1 MKFIAILKDS
11 LREAID
17 AKVFYVMVG
26 LSLLLILLG
35 MTATFSP
42 RPGGKMVME
51 MASIPLSID
60 LKNLDPLEFQNK
72 GGDPTRL
79 LGRLRGV
86 YKVIEVS
93 PLDNAEDLPTSTFRV
108 TVQPQGAIPFLVSKP
123 APEKAIEQI
132 RERFGQWD
140 DKRLAE
146 VVNVTHDK
154 GNYLIDARLTTTG
167 RRMWPHDFALFFGAL
182 PIIREG
188 VPLGLQLYFLENI
201 LVNQVGSWVTI
212 LVSVV
217 ITAFFIPNMLRKGTV
232 DMLIVKPIHRVTLL
246 LYKFCGGLLFILI
259 NTTIAVGGVW
269 LALSWRSG
277 IWAPGFLVAIPVIT
291 FFFAILYSVSTLFGV
306 LTRSPIVSI
315 LMTCGVWFIL
325 FVVGLVNLIFDSLEK
340 EQAVQVRRNASQ
352 MAVVATT
359 LSGLPSGSGPLLAAN
374 VLHVQTNRLRPY
386 EQSPSTFAR
395 VVRAIHFV
403 LPRTRDLDTLMTMNL
418 ERDLMVL
425 PRNLGSQAVL
435 SRTVSWGESLT
446 VSGVFIAVMLGLSCW
461 WFATRDY

>member
-1 MKFIAILKDS
+1 
-11 LREAID
+11 
-17 AKVFYVMVG
+17 
-26 LSLLLILLG
+26 
-35 MTATFSP
+35 
-42 RPGGKMVME
+42 
-51 MASIPLSID
+51 
-60 LKNLDPLEFQNK
+60 
-72 GGDPTRL
+72 
-79 LGRLRGV
+79 
-86 YKVIEVS
+86 
-93 PLDNAEDLPTSTFRV
+93 
-108 TVQPQGAIPFLVSKP
+108 
-123 APEKAIEQI
+123 
-132 RERFGQWD
+132 
-140 DKRLAE
+140 
-146 VVNVTHDK
+146 
-154 GNYLIDARLTTTG
+154 
-167 RRMWPHDFALFFGAL
+167 
-182 PIIREG
+182 
-188 VPLGLQLYFLENI
+188 
-201 LVNQVGSWVTI
+201 
-212 LVSVV
+212 
-217 ITAFFIPNMLRKGTV
+217 
-232 DMLIVKPIHRVTLL
+232 
-246 LYKFCGGLLFILI
+246 
-259 NTTIAVGGVW
+259 
-269 LALSWRSG
+269 
-277 IWAPGFLVAIPVIT
+277 VAIPVIT